1 MNQKTTELGLTVLG
15 ALVLSGAALAQRAS
29 TTPPAAPDPGSRGA
43 PGLAL
48 KTAKALVA
56 SWDGP
61 QVIDNAIVLVKD
73 GKIVGIGPAAE
84 TAIPDGYV
92 LDDVGSN
99 WVMPGMIDLH
109 SHVGGNFDIN
119 DMVLLANPDLRV
131 KSTVVPNNP
140 NMHRALASGVTTV
153 LYIPGSG
160 TNIGGQG
167 ILIKTGLDHYEDS
180 VVRDPG
186 SLKVAQWGNPESWT
200 VGIGMSFENWNTRN
214 TLQRGMAYARL
225 RKAGEDGTGPK
236 VERNI
241 QWDVFPE
248 LLAKRTQISTH
259 TQVYQVVLMTITMI
273 KEELGIDVYI
283 DHGEFQGFRAAE
295 KAQKDGVPAIIGPR
309 NFDRTYK
316 GFVGMDTDGKWLGIA
331 AEYQK
336 RGHKQIGFN
345 TDAPVIPAEELF
357 LQSAIAVRYGLDN
370 SNMDTVRGLTIVP
383 AKTAGIDKQVGSL
396 EVGKDA
402 DILVITGDPADPRS
416 HLQKAYINGVR
427 AYDVALEGQRF

>member
-1 MNQKTTELGLTVLG
+1 MNQQSILSALCALTLSSAVLAQGPKAPPTAG
-15 ALVLSGAALAQRAS
+15 AL
-29 TTPPAAPDPGSRGA
+29 DPGSPGA

-48 KTAKALVA
+48 KTVKALVA

-61 QVIDNAIVLVKD
+61 QVIDNAIMLVKD
-73 GKIVGIGPAAE
+73 GKIIGIGPANE
-84 TAIPDGYV
+84 MSVPEGFV
-92 LDDVGSN
+92 LEDVGQN
-99 WVMPGMIDLH
+99 WLMPGMIDLH

-140 NMHRALASGVTTV
+140 NLHRALASGVTAC

-160 TNIGGQG
+160 TNMGGQG
-167 ILIKTGLDHYEDS
+167 VLIKTGVDRYEEA
-180 VVRDPG
+180 VIRDPG

-200 VGIGMSFENWNTRN
+200 VGIGMAFENWNTRN
-214 TLQRGMAYARL
+214 TLRRGMAYARL

-236 VERNI
+236 VERDI
-241 QWDVFPE
+241 MWDIFPE
-248 LLAKRTQISTH
+248 LLAKRVQVSTH

-283 DHGEFQGFRAAE
+283 DHGEFQGYRAAE
-295 KAQKDGVPAIIGPR
+295 KAQKEGVPAIIGPR

-383 AKTAGIDKQVGSL
+383 AKTAGIDKRMGSL

-402 DILVITGDPADPRS
+402 DFLVITGDPADPRS
-416 HLQKAYINGVR
+416 HLQKAYIDGKR
-427 AYDVALEGQRF
+427 AYDVTLEGQRF